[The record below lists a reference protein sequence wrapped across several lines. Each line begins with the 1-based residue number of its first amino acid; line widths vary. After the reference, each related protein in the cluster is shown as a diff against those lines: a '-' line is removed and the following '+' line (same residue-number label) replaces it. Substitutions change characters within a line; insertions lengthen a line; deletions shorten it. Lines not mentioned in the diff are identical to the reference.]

1 MIPKLLLNAQM
12 IWMIFMKIL
21 KNTIQIKKR
30 ILNVFDDMIADMY
43 GNNKLTPVVTEL
55 LTRGRY

>member
-1 MIPKLLLNAQM
+1 MDDIYENIEEYNPNKE
-12 IWMIFMKIL
+12 
-21 KNTIQIKKR
+21 KK

-43 GNNKLTPVVTEL
+43 GNNKLTPIVTDL